1 MKKHLNKIVTVTLIL
16 FAMFFVSC
24 GAKWTNNMQ
33 EAKELSAKKKQP
45 ILLFLNS
52 GDTAALD
59 FQANFLDTKEFISNA
74 GKNFVL
80 LSLDAITE
88 DEQQVDDILALVTD
102 YAVKETLPL
111 IIMNKDGY
119 YVGRIDRAEKIETV
133 QELVEQ
139 LLLATPDFNKIEEL
153 AAAIKKAESGTDK
166 VRAIDELFEFT
177 DANCRRPLH
186 SLCEQVLAEDA
197 GNITGLLGKY
207 ELQIVYDQV
216 QDMLTP
222 VTVDEA
228 SERFVS
234 LVKNGHLDNSQKF
247 EAYYS
252 AAYLYPLVGSQD
264 FDRMLELLNLSYSAD
279 PSNPHSQE
287 IARSIQTLEAMK
299 GYNDYSTQTEVTP
312 E

>member
-1 MKKHLNKIVTVTLIL
+1 MKKHLNKLVTVTLIL
-16 FAMFFVSC
+16 SAMLFVSC

-59 FQANFLDTKEFISNA
+59 FKANFLDTKEFISNA

-139 LLLATPDFNKIEEL
+139 LLLSTPDFNKIEEL
-153 AAAIKKAESGTDK
+153 TALINKSKGTDK
-166 VRAIDELFEFT
+166 VRAIDDLYEFT
-177 DANCRRPLH
+177 DENCRRPLH
-186 SLCEQVLAEDA
+186 ALCEQVLAEDE

-207 ELQIVYDQV
+207 ELQIVFDQV

-222 VTVDEA
+222 VTVDDA
-228 SERFVS
+228 ADRFVD
-234 LVKNGHLDNSQKF
+234 LVKTGHLDNSQKF
-247 EAYYS
+247 EAYYY

-279 PSNPHSQE
+279 PSNPNSQE
-287 IARSIQTLEAMK
+287 IAMSIQTLEAMK
-299 GYNDYSTQTEVTP
+299 EYNNYSAQTEVTP